1 MKKVIVVAYAF
12 PPVGGGGVQRVA
24 KFVKYLREFQW
35 EPLVL
40 TVANPSVPI
49 VDAAM
54 LRDIPIGV
62 KISHAASF
70 EPSYAQ
76 KQLLGAPGGGG
87 ARLKLIAKKFLSGL
101 LLPDVQVL
109 WWPGLVRS
117 LISMIRNDK
126 PDCIFVTA
134 PPFSCFLPVVAIGN
148 FFKIPVVAD
157 FRDEWAFSRNQL
169 ENSSKGAIAKA
180 IDSFSERY
188 VVRRCTAITAATQSY
203 ISTLVCNYKL
213 PAEVGTAITN
223 GFDEDDFV
231 FDEQLQDAATSK
243 EIVIVYSGTVWRAT
257 SLKNFIDSLQFFYP
271 VMREYNR
278 RFRVNIFGRI
288 VESELLY
295 IKSSEARGVVEV
307 FDYVEHHKLMS
318 IICSAD
324 ILLLVLSNLPGAEK
338 IITAKLFEY
347 MATGKHIFAII
358 PEGETKRIL
367 VNQYDNVTFAN
378 PDDVEDIKNKL
389 TSVLNSYDTI
399 KKKKGKDVSQYSRRC
414 LTGQL
419 SEVLSR
425 VSSGETEIN

>member
-1 MKKVIVVAYAF
+1 MKTVLVVAYAF
-12 PPVGGGGVQRVA
+12 PPVGGAGVQRVA
-24 KFVKYLREFQW
+24 KFIKYLREFQW

-62 KISHAASF
+62 KIYHAASF

-87 ARLKLIAKKFLSGL
+87 ARLKLFAKKILSGL

-109 WWPGLVRS
+109 WWPGLIRS
-117 LISMIRNDK
+117 LISIIRKEK

-134 PPFSCFLPVVAIGN
+134 PPFSCFLPVVAIGY
-148 FFKIPVVAD
+148 FFKVPVIAD
-157 FRDEWAFSRNQL
+157 FRDEWTFSRNHL

-188 VVRRCTAITAATQSY
+188 VVRRCAAITAATQSY
-203 ISTLVCNYKL
+203 ISTLVYNYSL
-213 PAEVGTAITN
+213 PAGIGTVITN

-231 FDEQLQDAATSK
+231 FDELLQEAATSK

-257 SLKNFIDSLQFFYP
+257 SLKSFIDSLQFLLP
-271 VMREYNR
+271 VLPE
-278 RFRVNIFGRI
+278 FKEQVRVHIFGRI
-288 VESELLY
+288 VESELSH
-295 IKSSEARGVVEV
+295 INSSEALGMVQV
-307 FDYVEHHKLMS
+307 FGYVEHQKLMS
-318 IICSAD
+318 ILHSAD
-324 ILLLVLSNLPGAEK
+324 ILLLVLSDLPGAEK
-338 IITAKLFEY
+338 IITAKVFEY
-347 MATGKHIFAII
+347 MATGKHIFAIL
-358 PEGETKRIL
+358 PEGETKKIL
-367 VNQYDNVTFAN
+367 VNHYDNVTFAN

-389 TSVLNSYDTI
+389 SSVLNSFETI
-399 KKKKGKDVSQYSRRC
+399 KGKKGKNVSQYSRRC

-419 SEVLSR
+419 AEVFNR
-425 VSSGETEIN
+425 VSSS